1 MSSMLENNKS
11 IFSNKIDETSHLV
24 EENKKTITDLININN
39 QIKLLEQKKEMLLAD
54 VKTLMKTNNVS
65 EITFNGTKLALS
77 STERK
82 TVQKK
87 DKDKFVS
94 ELIDLNK
101 KHLLLHT
108 ITVDVDSVL
117 AEVDAGII
125 SKDIVKKYI
134 KITPVDTLRILS
146 AST

>member
-77 STERK
+77 SIERK